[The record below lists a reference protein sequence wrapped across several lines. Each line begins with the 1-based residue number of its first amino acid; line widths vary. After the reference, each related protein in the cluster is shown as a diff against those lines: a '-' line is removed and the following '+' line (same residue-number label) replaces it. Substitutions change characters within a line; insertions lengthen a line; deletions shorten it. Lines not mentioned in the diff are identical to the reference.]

1 MREWL
6 MNQVNGGIC
15 PTISAYYYTKH
26 AMDIVTERC
35 QLHPGVIV
43 IYELAD

>member
-1 MREWL
+1 MCKWL
-6 MNQVNGGIC
+6 LNGTQEGVC
-15 PTISAYYYTKH
+15 CCLSAMYNSK
-26 AMDIVTERC
+26 AALDIVTERC